1 MEILTREGRNS
12 WFPSGVYFSRVNR
25 VFVLSFVPAF
35 LLRMSMSSLFAPC
48 FNHFQSDSGNGKCY
62 NQPTVGTRRDEEG
75 DPSSWGSSR
84 AHSKGYLCPAMMT
97 CYWGWSTEEHMS
109 WMTAWKSD
117 GVPSSTGNKWWSYRG
132 RGCGPRLTPK
142 HSC

>member
-75 DPSSWGSSR
+75 NPSS
-84 AHSKGYLCPAMMT
+84 
-97 CYWGWSTEEHMS
+97 
-109 WMTAWKSD
+109 
-117 GVPSSTGNKWWSYRG
+117 
-132 RGCGPRLTPK
+132 
-142 HSC
+142 